1 MKKTFVTIVSLLI
14 IATAVS
20 AQDIELPEPHRTG
33 GMPLM
38 EALSQRQSIRTY
50 IDGNIDEQ
58 MLSNLLWAAW
68 GFNREDKRT
77 APSGM
82 NKQEIDLYAVFSDGA
97 YLYDAK
103 ENRLVS
109 VTKEDVR
116 KNLSNGQ
123 TFGEN
128 ALVNIVMVADKT
140 KGDGVMTAAYISQNV
155 YLFCASEGLGTVAR
169 GSFNAD
175 EVGKALNL
183 NENQRTVLVQPVGK
197 IK

>member
-140 KGDGVMTAAYISQNV
+140 KGDGVMTAAYVSQNV